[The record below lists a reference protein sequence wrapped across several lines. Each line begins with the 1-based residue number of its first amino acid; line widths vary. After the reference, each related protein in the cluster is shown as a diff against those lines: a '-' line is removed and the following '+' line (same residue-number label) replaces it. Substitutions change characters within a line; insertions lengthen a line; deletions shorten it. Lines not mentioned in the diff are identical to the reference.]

1 MRQSVNT
8 IYRILEEWLAGL
20 KIPASQ
26 LVNHIPAGNL
36 PPSGDTGSGY
46 TPNPDAV
53 TRTNV
58 RKNSTGSVFSRR
70 RFNFIEGTNVT
81 LTVADDA
88 GNEEVDIT
96 IDSPIG
102 GGTVTSVGLALPAI
116 FSVTGS
122 PVTLSGTLTGAFVT
136 QAANLVF
143 AGPASGAAAAPT
155 FRSLV
160 ALDIPALDASVI
172 TTGLLSPA
180 RGGTGIDNGALT
192 LTFPASG
199 TAALRASSA
208 TAGRVGFW
216 SDANSLSHDA
226 ALFWDNTSK
235 LLGVGAASAGDRLLV
250 STSSGDTSLKIESL
264 STSANAAYQKFVR
277 STTGASRQWWQ
288 GVGIN
293 DAGFDIYDQTAA
305 ATRVHITTAGDVG
318 IGTIAPAANINAAV
332 TRALTVS
339 ATGTAESAGLFMEG
353 NRTSDAAVGQIGFI
367 NTAATGT
374 DKRTALIIG
383 NRDTDDNSGNLRLF
397 TRNAGTLAEA
407 MRINRLGN
415 VGIGTAT
422 PATKFQAK
430 GVVGN
435 GGYFDADAVAGTEV
449 EVWPDGGAVYEAYIP
464 YGVVRNSAGAIS
476 IPNAVLP
483 VPGAASTDV
492 ILANDGTNTLKARIY
507 STGRLTIL
515 RTAGTATFKI
525 AMAYIAL

>member
-46 TPNPDAV
+46 TPDPDAV

-81 LTVADDA
+81 LTIADDA

-96 IDSPIG
+96 IDSPVG

-216 SDANSLSHDA
+216 SDANSISHDA

-339 ATGTAESAGLFMEG
+339 AIGTAESAGLFMEG

-383 NRDTDDNSGNLRLF
+383 NRDTDDNSGNLRFF

-415 VGIGTAT
+415 VGIGTTT
-422 PATKFQAK
+422 PSTKLQVK
-430 GVVGN
+430 GAVGSM
-435 GGYFDADAVAGTEV
+435 GFFDADAVAGSEV
-449 EVWPDGGAVYEAYIP
+449 EILPAGGCVYHFAIAQALIRGSGGTSAAYA
-464 YGVVRNSAGAIS
+464 NTL
-476 IPNAVLP
+476 N
-483 VPGAASTDV
+483 VPGAGSTTVTIATDGASTLGWRV
-492 ILANDGTNTLKARIY
+492 Y
-507 STGRLTIL
+507 STGQVVVV
-515 RTAGTATFKI
+515 RTAGTNTFKVTMLYV
-525 AMAYIAL
+525 AE